1 MWSNIGS
8 FKEINDSKLISYCE
22 CSINTQV
29 EEILV
34 FLLGECKILN
44 RYFLLIVCV
53 YRITKPRKTNDWRLV
68 SRVIFSKDLSSHK
81 RTRTYNWIVRTLLF
95 TSSSKRNVLE
105 ACNPLQFIS
114 IVVSL
119 QLLLWYMVQT
129 HSHMHTYH
137 IIQFS
142 TIFISKST
150 KYELNRRK
158 HLHLFC
164 SFTRSHSIFIRS
176 FEHWHCDTSRVRAT
190 MQEEEAHNDID
201 DNNRI

>member
-8 FKEINDSKLISYCE
+8 FREINDHKLILYCE

-34 FLLGECKILN
+34 LILESDSN
-44 RYFLLIVCV
+44 CYKVNARNWTDIFFWSFVCG
-53 YRITKPRKTNDWRLV
+53 IKKPRKTNDWRLV

-129 HSHMHTYH
+129 HTHT
-137 IIQFS
+137 
-142 TIFISKST
+142 
-150 KYELNRRK
+150 
-158 HLHLFC
+158 C
-164 SFTRSHSIFIRS
+164 TRITYSIFYNI
-176 FEHWHCDTSRVRAT
+176 H
-190 MQEEEAHNDID
+190 Q
-201 DNNRI
+201 